1 MQSAQRLPSMI
12 QGLEY
17 LKGCNVPVDFI
28 IDVGILT
35 CTYPLIHCFP
45 DRKHILVEP
54 VRSFHTNIESIY
66 KSKNIDH
73 LLLKCAAGKSN
84 EKLVLCE
91 YGKRGGT
98 EVTHSRLFDVN
109 ADIPNEDLISKLIID
124 TKRVDTLL
132 EMHKTECCASN
143 DKYDFLLKIDVD
155 GTEED
160 ILEGSRNC
168 LGQCSVIV
176 LEIPIVK
183 LLGRVSLL
191 DQLGYQ
197 IVDIV
202 DPCYYKG
209 CLSQVDCIFV
219 RKDLMR
225 VHQVD
230 PWQRSSSIDFSAWY
244 EGRYIYAT

>member
-1 MQSAQRLPSMI
+1 MVH
-12 QGLEY
+12 GLEY
-17 LKGCNVPVDFI
+17 LKNCNVPIDFI

-45 DRKHILVEP
+45 YLKHILIEP
-54 VRSFHTNIESIY
+54 VRSFHANIESIY
-66 KSKNIDH
+66 NSKNINH
-73 LLLKCAAGKSN
+73 LLIKCAAGKSN
-84 EKLVLCE
+84 EKLILCE
-91 YGKRGGT
+91 YGKKGGT
-98 EVTHSRLFDVN
+98 EVTHSRIFDMEAN
-109 ADIPNEDLISKLIID
+109 IPTDDLISKIVID

-132 EMHKTECCASN
+132 EMHQSECSPTKE
-143 DKYDFLLKIDVD
+143 KYEFLLKIDVD

-160 ILEGSRNC
+160 ILDGSQGS
-168 LGQCSVIV
+168 LDKCSVIV

-191 DQLGYQ
+191 DQLGFQ
-197 IVDIV
+197 VVDIV

-219 RKDLMR
+219 RKELIR
-225 VHQVD
+225 IHKVD
-230 PWQRSSSIDFSAWY
+230 PWLSSSNIDFSAWY